1 MKKIRH
7 LFDISDLTTGEIDE
21 LIAVAEDMMAHRE
34 KYAHACE
41 GKKIATLFFEPS
53 TRTRLSFEAAMLEL
67 GGSALG
73 FASASDSSTTKG
85 ESVMDTIRTV
95 GAYADIIAMRHPL
108 EGAAL
113 AASQRSI
120 VPVVNA
126 GDGGHCHPTQTLADL
141 LTIKNR
147 HGRLDHLTVGICGD
161 LKYGRTVHSLI
172 NALSR
177 YPGNRFVMISPPE
190 LTIPTYVRYEILE
203 PRGAEWSECRTIED
217 AIADLDVL
225 YMTRIQRERFSD
237 LNEYERLKDSYV
249 LNAEKMKSAKA
260 DMSVLHPL
268 PRVKEINVDVDDDP
282 RACYF
287 RQVEYGKFMR
297 MSLILKLLSDS
308 ESGDFPAPAS
318 RPLTDLGDYKCGNP
332 KCVTA
337 VETDLKQMFSLRD
350 ETHGI
355 YRCEY
360 CETKVKIPRDLA

>member
-1 MKKIRH
+1 MKKLRH
-7 LFDISDLTTGEIDE
+7 LIDISDLTTAEIDG
-21 LIAVAEDMMAHRE
+21 LIATAEDIMTHRA

-73 FASASDSSTTKG
+73 FASASASSTTKG

-120 VPVVNA
+120 VPVINA

-147 HGRLDHLTVGICGD
+147 HGRLDHLVVGICGD

-190 LTIPTYVRYEILE
+190 LTIPNYVRYEILE
-203 PRGAEWSECRTIED
+203 PRGAEWTECRTIED
-217 AIADLDVL
+217 CIAELDVL
-225 YMTRIQRERFSD
+225 YMTRIQRERFAD

-249 LNAEKMKSAKA
+249 LNAEKMKSAKE

-297 MSLILKLLSDS
+297 MALILKLLADA
-308 ESGDFPAPAS
+308 ESGDFPEPHR
-318 RPLTDLGDYKCGNP
+318 RPLADLGTYRCGNP

-350 ETHGI
+350 AAHGI

-360 CETKVKIPRDLA
+360 CETKVKKGTI